1 MNSSEKKPYITT
13 LGGRIT
19 CPRCQAT
26 SKRTKQQCRAPAIKK
41 KHVCGIHGGKSTG
54 PKTDAGKQRSAR
66 TTHGRETQQKRRI
79 RAEKFRELKE
89 LEALLKLKGFIL
101 EPRG

>member
-26 SKRTKQQCRAPAIKK
+26 SKRTKQQCKSPAIKK

-54 PKTDAGKQRSAR
+54 PRTEQGRKRCAAAKTNNGW
-66 TTHGRETQQKRRI
+66 ETRAKRLL
-79 RAEKFRELKE
+79 RAEKLRELKE
-89 LEALLKLKGFIL
+89 LEGSLKLKGL
-101 EPRG
+101 LT